1 MDLSTKNQSFCVN
14 LSLLKQG
21 QSLMTHSKK
30 KKIPYQ
36 KKWED
41 ALLLMKIKLGLSE
54 SH

>member
-1 MDLSTKNQSFCVN
+1 MDLSTKSQSVCVN
-14 LSLLKQG
+14 LSLLKQER
-21 QSLMTHSKK
+21 SLMTHSKK
-30 KKIPYQ
+30 RIPYQ